1 MKIND
6 LFLTEMENMQI
17 KKNNSFEFFNGKS
30 NITKK
35 EDDSKILLL
44 TKINNKP
51 KNINIKMNN
60 NPKVVKSQPQ
70 NQNPINSTNSSTLA
84 KDNIL
89 ALFPSEGHMAIFD
102 EIESIIKIFQMQF
115 NKIPRDE
122 ILSVL
127 NSTSFNIEQAYYDL
141 YKGHKNFSFS
151 SAEDYII
158 KHMKNCVEYQNL
170 IELKGINNVI
180 KREQYLLNK

>member
-51 KNINIKMNN
+51 KNLNVKMNN
-60 NPKVVKSQPQ
+60 NPKVKSQPQ
-70 NQNPINSTNSSTLA
+70 NQNPINSTNTSTLA

-127 NSTSFNIEQAYYDL
+127 TSTSFNIEQAYYDL

-158 KHMKNCVEYQNL
+158 KHMKNCIEYQNL

>member
-6 LFLTEMENMQI
+6 LFLTEMENMQL

-60 NPKVVKSQPQ
+60 NPKVKSQPQ
-70 NQNPINSTNSSTLA
+70 NQNPINSTNASTLA

-102 EIESIIKIFQMQF
+102 EIENIIKIFQMQF

-158 KHMKNCVEYQNL
+158 KHMKNCIEYQNL

>member
-51 KNINIKMNN
+51 KNLNVKMNN
-60 NPKVVKSQPQ
+60 NPKVKSQPQ
-70 NQNPINSTNSSTLA
+70 NQNPINSTNTSTLA
-84 KDNIL
+84 KYNIL

>member
-60 NPKVVKSQPQ
+60 NPKVKSQPQ
-70 NQNPINSTNSSTLA
+70 NQNPINSTNASTLA